1 MKNLEEV
8 KRMKIQGPNPYLNVY
23 RTNQKPVKSNAT
35 KGSKDDQLNISN
47 KALQLQQN
55 KQMLLRNEKIT
66 EIKSLVQSGEY
77 KVDHEL
83 TAEKLLE
90 FWRS

>member
-1 MKNLEEV
+1 
-8 KRMKIQGPNPYLNVY
+8 MKIQGPNPYLNMY
-23 RTNQKPVKSNAT
+23 RTNQKPVKSSKEN
-35 KGSKDDQLNISN
+35 GLKDDQLNISN
-47 KALQLQQN
+47 KALQLQKNVQN
-55 KQMLLRNEKIT
+55 VTRKQEVA

-77 KVDHEL
+77 EVDYKK

>member
-1 MKNLEEV
+1 
-8 KRMKIQGPNPYLNVY
+8 MKIQGPNPYLNVY
-23 RTNQKPVKSNAT
+23 RTNQKTVRTN
-35 KGSKDDQLNISN
+35 KGQGLKDDQLNISN

-55 KQMLLRNEKIT
+55 KQKLVRHEKVA

-77 KVDHEL
+77 QVDHEK